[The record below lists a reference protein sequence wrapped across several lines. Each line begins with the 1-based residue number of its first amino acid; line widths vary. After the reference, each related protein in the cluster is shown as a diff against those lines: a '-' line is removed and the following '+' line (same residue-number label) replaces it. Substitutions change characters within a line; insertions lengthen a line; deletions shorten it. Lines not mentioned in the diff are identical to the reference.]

1 MNKDQFLFRG
11 NRIDNGE
18 LVEGYVYK
26 DFSKKVDA
34 YFIIDINENLCGDE
48 QVSSIMTDVHGGSVR
63 QFTGL
68 VDKSG
73 IRIFADDIRI
83 DHLGVKFRIYQTV
96 GGFVVMQPIG
106 VDQDNNLLANGTLVS
121 LSLSDPR
128 AAQYICESTVH
139 FSNVWDEKLKTE
151 KL

>member
-73 IRIFADDIRI
+73 IRIFSDDIRI

-96 GGFVVMQPIG
+96 GGFVVKSS
-106 VDQDNNLLANGTLVS
+106 VWASNLNDLVS
-121 LSLSDPR
+121 GDELVTSSLSDPQT
-128 AAQYICESTVH
+128 AQYICESTVG
-139 FSNVWDEKLKTE
+139 FSNVWDERK
-151 KL
+151 

>member
-11 NRIDNGE
+11 NRIDTGE
-18 LVEGYVYK
+18 VIEGYYKYIYHWDSHQIDSNEMIRDIYK
-26 DFSKKVDA
+26 D
-34 YFIIDINENLCGDE
+34 
-48 QVSSIMTDVHGGSVR
+48 SVR

-96 GGFVVMQPIG
+96 GGFVIKSSVWAS
-106 VDQDNNLLANGTLVS
+106 NLNDLVLGDELVTS
-121 LSLSDPR
+121 SLSDPQT
-128 AAQYICESTVH
+128 AAYICESMVG
-139 FSNVWDEKLKTE
+139 FSNVWDERRSN
-151 KL
+151 

>member
-18 LVEGYVYK
+18 VVEGYFGMTCRGNCYINTFGNTTNFETSTHSIVHP
-26 DFSKKVDA
+26 DSVNQFS
-34 YFIIDINENLCGDE
+34 
-48 QVSSIMTDVHGGSVR
+48 
-63 QFTGL
+63 GL
-68 VDKSG
+68 TDKSG
-73 IRIFADDIRI
+73 IRIFSDDIRI

-139 FSNVWDEKLKTE
+139 FSNVWDEKQLNK
-151 KL
+151 

>member
-18 LVEGYVYK
+18 VVEGYFGMTCRGNCYINTFGNTTNFETSTHSIVHP
-26 DFSKKVDA
+26 DSVNQFS
-34 YFIIDINENLCGDE
+34 
-48 QVSSIMTDVHGGSVR
+48 
-63 QFTGL
+63 GL

-73 IRIFADDIRI
+73 IRIFSDDIRI

-96 GGFVVMQPIG
+96 GGFVVKSS
-106 VDQDNNLLANGTLVS
+106 VWSSNLDDLVLGDELVTS
-121 LSLSDPR
+121 SLSDPQT
-128 AAQYICESTVH
+128 AGYIYESTVG

-151 KL
+151 KV